1 MAAEQPL
8 DGVTVLDFGQIYNGP
23 YCGFLL
29 AQAGARVIKVESPR
43 GESLRGRVAA
53 TETVA
58 TASPASYPF
67 ALLNANKECMT
78 LNFKTAE
85 GQALLKR
92 LVGNVDVVV
101 ENFSP
106 GTMDGYGVGSGA
118 LRAENPRLIYAAGTG
133 YGSTGPHRDY
143 LGMDITIQAM
153 SGIMSIT
160 GEADGPPLK
169 SGATLCDFLGGAHL
183 YAGIVTALYR
193 RMRTGEGAVVDI
205 SLQDTVI
212 PTLASALG
220 AYFLAG
226 EQAPRSGNRHPAQ
239 NLAPYNVYPARDGHV
254 ALICIRDG
262 HWRNLVAGMERPEL
276 AERPEFATMTARAA
290 NMDAVDAEVAS
301 WTRTR
306 SRSEIFHR
314 LQEHDVVCASV
325 QTLEEVVNDAHL
337 HARGTLQWRRHPRL
351 GDIALCHTPLRFDGI
366 DPPPLTDVYPLGTPG
381 PFFVRW
387 AGREA
392 ASADS
397 GAGHFVFDVTLCRP
411 WERC

>member
-1 MAAEQPL
+1 MAGEQPL

-29 AQAGARVIKVESPR
+29 AQAGARVIKVESRR
-43 GESLRGRVAA
+43 GESLRGRVSE

-58 TASPASYPF
+58 QPSPASYPF

-78 LNFKTAE
+78 LDFKTIK

-92 LVGNVDVVV
+92 LAGNVDVVV

-106 GTMDGYGVGSGA
+106 GTMDRYGVGSAA

-160 GEADGPPLK
+160 GEEDGPPMR
-169 SGATLCDFLGGAHL
+169 SGAALCDFLGGAHL

-193 RMRTGEGAVVDI
+193 RMRTGEGALVDI
-205 SLQDTVI
+205 SLQDTVF

-220 AYFLAG
+220 AYFLGG
-226 EQAPRSGNRHPAQ
+226 EQGLRSGNRHPSQ
-239 NLAPYNVYPARDGHV
+239 SLSPYNVYPARDGHV

-262 HWRNLVAGMERPEL
+262 HWRNLVLAMDRPQL

-290 NMDAVDAEVAS
+290 NVNAVDAEVAA
-301 WTRTR
+301 WTRVR
-306 SRSEIFHR
+306 SRSEIFR
-314 LQEHDVVCASV
+314 KLQEFDVVCASV

-337 HARGTLQWRRHPRL
+337 QARGTVQWRRHPRL
-351 GDIALCHTPLRFDGI
+351 GDIALCNTPLRFEGI
-366 DPPPLTDVYPLGTPG
+366 DPPPLSDVPPLGAHTRALLDELG
-381 PFFVRW
+381 
-387 AGREA
+387 GYDEA
-392 ASADS
+392 AIDELAAV
-397 GAGHFVFDVTLCRP
+397 GAI
-411 WERC
+411 